1 MSRKSAYALK
11 SRDSVF
17 AAAWSQALKAAPKLS
32 ALGNKGEEVHEPP
45 VSPGRRNA
53 PLSRRDREAAFAR
66 LVATLRESAA
76 LADPIPAQ

>member
-17 AAAWSQALKAAPKLS
+17 AAAWSQALKAAPKRS
-32 ALGNKGEEVHEPP
+32 ARGNKVEKVHEAP
-45 VSPGRRNA
+45 VSPGQGNK
-53 PLSRRDREAAFAR
+53 PLSRPDRERAFAG
-66 LVATLRESAA
+66 LVALLRDSPA